1 MLVLDTHDT
10 TTPVS
15 SEFFVVVI
23 LFSENFAKIFEILHV
38 FLVNFS
44 NSEASSGLHV
54 NEFAE
59 VGLATDEA
67 VGYLL
72 LAAKGWQV
80 DDSLNW
86 VYIMSHDDQL
96 GFALLNKG
104 GHVVKTEFEVKGF
117 VSLLLVFLLSGGL
130 KSKFL
135 HLFGLGRVFSKH
147 LEKFG
152 GLVLVDGVRELV
164 DGWGNLE
171 TLHEDGL
178 LSLNA
183 DVLRPFDETSKVT
196 FGLNITSDSEVTR
209 VLGEQRTL
217 IILLG
222 SSIAD
227 DDLLSLYSFLNLIS
241 KSDTDCQLGSTK
253 APARQRGIE
262 RNIIDDSR

>member
-10 TTPVS
+10 TTPLS

-86 VYIMSHDDQL
+86 VYIMGHDDQL

-152 GLVLVDGVRELV
+152 GFIV
-164 DGWGNLE
+164 NFIIPY
-171 TLHEDGL
+171 
-178 LSLNA
+178 LSSC
-183 DVLRPFDETSKVT
+183 RRCE
-196 FGLNITSDSEVTR
+196 
-209 VLGEQRTL
+209 RT
-217 IILLG
+217 G
-222 SSIAD
+222 
-227 DDLLSLYSFLNLIS
+227 
-241 KSDTDCQLGSTK
+241 
-253 APARQRGIE
+253 
-262 RNIIDDSR
+262 